1 MYIKFFIYIKTFHLG
16 NINIYIKLFILTSK
30 SFTFKT
36 QFAKHH
42 FYTHSSPLK
51 LASFSS
57 NSRFPSDS
65 PFHLFQEKP
74 QLTINHNFHLI
85 HHTHS
90 FSPNHITFTYIPCNH
105 TKKKH
110 NQGKTKLPFSLQND
124 LNAINSNPFLVPL

>member
-51 LASFSS
+51 LARFSS

-65 PFHLFQEKP
+65 PFHIFQEKP

-90 FSPNHITFTYIPCNH
+90 FHPTTSHSLKSHVTIE
-105 TKKKH
+105 KKKH